1 MSYYHISVKGFVLHN
16 DKYLF
21 VKKANNGSRNEGYW
35 ELPGGGLNFGE
46 LPETALRREIK
57 EETGL
62 NIQVIRPLLT
72 WSFIKN
78 KNKQVIG
85 ITYLCESKENSVTIS
100 DEHDNYTWISK
111 NNFSN
116 ITMLPELKKDIE
128 KWMGS
133 L

>member
-78 KNKQVIG
+78 
-85 ITYLCESKENSVTIS
+85 
-100 DEHDNYTWISK
+100 
-111 NNFSN
+111 NFSN